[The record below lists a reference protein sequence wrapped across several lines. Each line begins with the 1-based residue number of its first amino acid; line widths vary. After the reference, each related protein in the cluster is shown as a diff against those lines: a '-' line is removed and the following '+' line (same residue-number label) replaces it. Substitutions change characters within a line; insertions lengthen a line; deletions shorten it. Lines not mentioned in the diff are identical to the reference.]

1 MKVKYEGWLRF
12 QDSGSPYRW
21 WTFEEAVEEL
31 GAQAGDKLLDEGPD
45 DDPESRLS
53 VRRGRKVLRRCSL
66 EEVEAALGWSVGPWR
81 PPREDHVALTE
92 KLGELT
98 NAVRDLSWTV
108 RAHSNAEKRL
118 ENVRKMMDRPPP
130 EPAPPEP
137 APRANAYLRLKGEH
151 QYSSGDPFTDWELLV
166 DVPQIRAT
174 RTQGANPM
182 HAAKGDILREEPGD
196 TLSPFE
202 LRRGNVRIADP
213 EWWQVRH
220 LFEGLRE
227 DPAPVPP
234 DTRQEDD
241 SRSLDRCIPQEAGV
255 EHYAWVA
262 TQAIPEVGLRPG
274 DFLVQ
279 LRRCN
284 LTKQDAAAI
293 RRPFERVPRRA
304 YQALL
309 ENIENLEMIRRG
321 DWRHNLASYLTSGP
335 ARRGRDDTSPL
346 IIFRELVA
354 PVSEPID
361 ANSDEAAIFELLCQV
376 GGRMPSSGES

>member
-21 WTFEEAVEEL
+21 WTFEEAVEGLE
-31 GAQAGDKLLDEGPD
+31 AQAGDKLLDEGPD
-45 DDPESRLS
+45 DEPESRFN
-53 VRRGRKVLRRCSL
+53 VRRGRKVLRRFSL
-66 EEVEAALGWSVGPWR
+66 EEVEEALGWSAGPWR

-98 NAVRDLSWTV
+98 DAVRDLSGTV
-108 RAHSNAEKRL
+108 RAHSNAKKTL
-118 ENVRKMMDRPPP
+118 EDVRKMVEPKPP
-130 EPAPPEP
+130 EPP
-137 APRANAYLRLKGEH
+137 ARANAYLRLKGEH

-196 TLSPFE
+196 ALTPFE

-220 LFEGLRE
+220 LFGGLRE
-227 DPAPVPP
+227 DPAPV
-234 DTRQEDD
+234 
-241 SRSLDRCIPQEAGV
+241 SRHSKPGDLSQRLNRCIPHTAEV
-255 EHYAWVA
+255 RHSAWMA
-262 TQAIPEVGLRPG
+262 TQAIPEAGIRPG

-279 LRRCN
+279 LHRGT

-293 RRPFERVPRRA
+293 RRPFARVPRRA
-304 YQALL
+304 FQALL
-309 ENIENLEMIRRG
+309 ENIEGLEMVRQG
-321 DWRHNLASYLTSGP
+321 DWSHDLATYLNHKR
-335 ARRGRDDTSPL
+335 ARRGRDGTSPL

-354 PVSEPID
+354 PVSEPIR
-361 ANSDEAAIFELLCQV
+361 ATSDDAAIFELILSTGC
-376 GGRMPSSGES
+376 GMPATR